1 MKRLVTL
8 LAALAALQTYAQR
21 IEATLPSPDA
31 KSLGMGGVMMTTLSG
46 SHAIYN
52 NSATAIFSHT
62 PSQVSSSY
70 YGQRSFDYYAVS
82 GFCRFDNINLVQA
95 GWRQFLREHGNN
107 DMAVDL
113 GYARR
118 IGDRWAVGIVGR
130 YMHLKRPDISADALA
145 VDLSAAWQRPLENV
159 GSYSTLRA
167 GAKLGNLGGYLRD
180 TEYTLPMDF
189 TVGAALDTF
198 LTDAHEITV
207 GTDLGYYFSP
217 SAVRGFQMS
226 LGVEYN
232 LMQLVQLRTGYHYGE
247 RRDYYPS
254 YWTVGAG
261 LRILHL
267 RLDFAYL
274 FAKKH
279 SASVSGWISDVKPA
293 SPTRSGFI
301 PGRTSD
307 STPGRGVIHSDNPSG
322 SPSSKGDFS
331 FSVFGEIFQNPL
343 AAVFQHVEHQFE
355 ALVALVVG
363 IGHVGAVGMAAAEL
377 RHAENLPRSLA
388 RGSQPVERLVVHVVH
403 RHDHVEAVEILLPD
417 LPRTVRQRIAAARG
431 RAAHAR
437 IGQFAAVSPVGSRG
451 VDPERPGQAAS
462 LHDAAHDALGGR
474 RTADIAEADKQYS
487 RFHMVEISDAFRTDA
502 PQGAGKRAVHGL
514 PSLSV
519 PANAARQMV
528 VDEPRGLQMG
538 VTNRGAEKF
547 EAPFFH
553 VPAHGVGFG

>member
-118 IGDRWAVGIVGR
+118 IGD
-130 YMHLKRPDISADALA
+130 LA

-226 LGVEYN
+226 LGAEYN

-279 SASVSGWISDVKPA
+279 SLLRNTYSISF
-293 SPTRSGFI
+293 GL
-301 PGRTSD
+301 
-307 STPGRGVIHSDNPSG
+307 
-322 SPSSKGDFS
+322 DF
-331 FSVFGEIFQNPL
+331 
-343 AAVFQHVEHQFE
+343 
-355 ALVALVVG
+355 
-363 IGHVGAVGMAAAEL
+363 
-377 RHAENLPRSLA
+377 
-388 RGSQPVERLVVHVVH
+388 
-403 RHDHVEAVEILLPD
+403 
-417 LPRTVRQRIAAARG
+417 
-431 RAAHAR
+431 
-437 IGQFAAVSPVGSRG
+437 
-451 VDPERPGQAAS
+451 
-462 LHDAAHDALGGR
+462 
-474 RTADIAEADKQYS
+474 
-487 RFHMVEISDAFRTDA
+487 
-502 PQGAGKRAVHGL
+502 
-514 PSLSV
+514 
-519 PANAARQMV
+519 
-528 VDEPRGLQMG
+528 
-538 VTNRGAEKF
+538 
-547 EAPFFH
+547 
-553 VPAHGVGFG
+553 

>member
-1 MKRLVTL
+1 MQSRRRLKMKAPARFTWKGAFVFGQYSVEIFLFEAEAPPTITARKRSVCRNCLEQPAQLASFLLPSGVATTLPADRKVSADRICFRPAFYYLCNMKRLVTL

-130 YMHLKRPDISADALA
+130 YMHLKRPDISADALV

-226 LGVEYN
+226 LGAEYN

-279 SASVSGWISDVKPA
+279 SLLRNTYSISF
-293 SPTRSGFI
+293 GL
-301 PGRTSD
+301 
-307 STPGRGVIHSDNPSG
+307 
-322 SPSSKGDFS
+322 DF
-331 FSVFGEIFQNPL
+331 
-343 AAVFQHVEHQFE
+343 
-355 ALVALVVG
+355 
-363 IGHVGAVGMAAAEL
+363 
-377 RHAENLPRSLA
+377 
-388 RGSQPVERLVVHVVH
+388 
-403 RHDHVEAVEILLPD
+403 
-417 LPRTVRQRIAAARG
+417 
-431 RAAHAR
+431 
-437 IGQFAAVSPVGSRG
+437 
-451 VDPERPGQAAS
+451 
-462 LHDAAHDALGGR
+462 
-474 RTADIAEADKQYS
+474 
-487 RFHMVEISDAFRTDA
+487 
-502 PQGAGKRAVHGL
+502 
-514 PSLSV
+514 
-519 PANAARQMV
+519 
-528 VDEPRGLQMG
+528 
-538 VTNRGAEKF
+538 
-547 EAPFFH
+547 
-553 VPAHGVGFG
+553 

>member
-226 LGVEYN
+226 LGAEYN
-232 LMQLVQLRTGYHYGE
+232 LMQLVQLRTGYHYGA
-247 RRDYYPS
+247 
-254 YWTVGAG
+254 T
-261 LRILHL
+261 HT
-267 RLDFAYL
+267 
-274 FAKKH
+274 
-279 SASVSGWISDVKPA
+279 ASVSGWISDVKPA

-301 PGRTSD
+301 PGR
-307 STPGRGVIHSDNPSG
+307 GVIHSGNPSG

-363 IGHVGAVGMAAAEL
+363 IGHVGAVGMAAAKL

-388 RGSQPVERLVVHVVH
+388 RRSQPVERLVVHVVH